1 MSNINN
7 MKLEG
12 SNVPAEE
19 IKNPALKSAIVKMQ
33 EEGSKENIDAM
44 VNAVLEAKLI
54 LPIKVTPITKAHTNN
69 GKTVMEQ
76 QNQVQFRLL
85 ENVNKDKYLG
95 VFTDI
100 EELYKW
106 KDTEKGVKAVSNF
119 DTVATIVMDPNND
132 IKGFVIDAF
141 GKSVTFP
148 KPMVISIKQQRDYL
162 NMKDNKIEPGSRVHL
177 SDPKEFPIDL
187 MASLIN
193 HFSTEPNV
201 NSAYLRLMQ
210 QENGKKSYF
219 IVVDFIGNMEE
230 TFEAI
235 SKVAKPYLDEEI
247 ELSMMPY
254 SMEFARNAVNGV
266 EPFYRKEQ

>member
-1 MSNINN
+1 MANN
-7 MKLEG
+7 MKLES

-19 IKNPALKSAIVKMQ
+19 IKNTVLKSAIEKMQ
-33 EEGSKENIDAM
+33 EDGTKENIDAM

-54 LPIKVTPITKAHTNN
+54 MPAKVTPVTKAHTNN

-85 ENVNKDKYLG
+85 ENGNKDKFFG
-95 VFTDI
+95 VFTDV

-106 KDTEKGVKAVSNF
+106 KDADKGVKAVTNF
-119 DTVATIVMDPNND
+119 DTIATMVMDPNSD
-132 IKGFVIDAF
+132 VKGFVIDAF

-148 KPMVISIKQQRDYL
+148 KPMVISIKQQRDYI
-162 NMKDNKIEPGSRVHL
+162 NMKANKLEPGSKVHL
-177 SDPKEFPIDL
+177 SDPEEFPIDL
-187 MASLIN
+187 MAALIN

-201 NSAYLRLMQ
+201 NSAYLRFMQ
-210 QENGKKSYF
+210 QEDNKKSYF
-219 IVVDFIGNMEE
+219 IVVDFVGDMEA
-230 TFEAI
+230 TFDAI
-235 SKVAKPYLDEEI
+235 SKVAKPFLDDEI

-266 EPFYRKEQ
+266 APFYVKEQ